1 MDQVLIQLVMDA
13 QGELSLEYL
22 ADMGRLLPP
31 EKIVKLLAHKFTPR
45 RKRMAEERCKVLT
58 RSEGEEER
66 CIVIKPDGHFAKAL
80 QLIRDED
87 SSRGQYEVNGKRWR
101 PANSAVPWERDSSS
115 FEEVVELYRREDTWA
130 PTAGGPILESD

>member
-13 QGELSLEYL
+13 QGEVSLEYL

-66 CIVIKPDGHFAKAL
+66 CIVIKPDGDFATAL

-101 PANSAVPWERDSSS
+101 FTHWERHNSS